1 MLLHKQKK
9 EQIET
14 HNGQGGAQL
23 DFEKLEKQLRC
34 HFGLSRF
41 RVTLTPMDI
50 IDMIFQSV
58 RGFILLLTG
67 TTDQFDLETPTGV
80 RHHTWLIL

>member
-1 MLLHKQKK
+1 M
-9 EQIET
+9 ET

-23 DFEKLEKQLRC
+23 DSEKLEEQLRC
-34 HFGLSRF
+34 HFDLSWL

-58 RGFILLLTG
+58 RGFILLFTD
-67 TTDQFDLETPTGV
+67 TTDQFDLETPTAV
-80 RHHTWLIL
+80 CHHTWLIL